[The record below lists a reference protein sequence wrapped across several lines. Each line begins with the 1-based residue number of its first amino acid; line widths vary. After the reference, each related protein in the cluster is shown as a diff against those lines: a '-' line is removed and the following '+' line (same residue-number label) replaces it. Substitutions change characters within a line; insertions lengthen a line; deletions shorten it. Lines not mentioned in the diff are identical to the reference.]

1 MVSSRPRLPTVPGL
15 QGTSIADLASR
26 APSGH
31 VSRLLYPNVGVEFPV
46 CRTARLLK
54 SETWGRRRA
63 PGAGAICLLMLLPG
77 LLLAGEDKG
86 SRSGD
91 ERPRELSARLQTVAA
106 WSAERSP
113 AATYWVDRSDL
124 TKAEQRGLPTHC
136 SGRYLLPPLPHPED
150 VDDDAMPIEGEADA
164 VDYEAE
170 GDITLEGDVI
180 LTQGNRTIR
189 SDRAVLGQESREGLL
204 EGGVTIREPDLLMQ
218 GIRAEVDLDRET
230 AVVHDA
236 QFLLPAPELRGRAE
250 SVTRDEA
257 GNVVLKRQVF
267 TRCEPGNDSWQIT
280 ARHVNLPEKAVFG
293 TARHAV
299 IRMKGVPVLY
309 TPYIK
314 FPVTGERQSGFLF
327 PNFQYSGEDGLDLS
341 VPYYL
346 NLAPNQDATLVPRI
360 VTKRGYGLEGEY
372 RHLSRWEETTLSGAI
387 LPSDDLYNGTLER
400 DDWERLQTA
409 GADVPSTFDPA
420 DRWLVNVDH
429 RGRVGRF
436 ASSIDF
442 SETSDRDY
450 FRDLGSGLGESSR
463 IALNQWGQ
471 ITYRTGGLLM
481 RLWGQAF
488 QRLDEIERNEY
499 RRLPEL
505 EILYTGQGLGPLEY
519 GVWATGS
526 SFDRN
531 TEGMRGINALTGERL
546 HLEPRLTL
554 PLRWPFGFFK
564 ASATYRYTEYHL
576 KSDAGPLDDDSPNRG
591 MATGSVDG
599 GLIFERD
606 LDWFDTPLVQT
617 LEPRVYYL
625 YQEYE
630 GQEGLPLFDAKT
642 LTAGYLQLFREN
654 RFSGLDRIGDANRLS
669 AGVTTRFFGRDSGR
683 EYLRASIGQILHF
696 SDRRVVLRGRQ
707 QPDDRHDTSAIAG
720 EIAGR
725 IAGRWKLAG
734 SLVWDPNDN
743 QIDEASGTLQYQ
755 LDGRRV
761 INLGYRNRLLQDI
774 DQTDV
779 SFYWPVSARYALYG
793 RWNHDLVSGRMIE
806 GIAGIEYNDCCWRI
820 RLLWRR
826 FLDQPAARSFENVDA
841 DEGVFLQIALKGLA
855 GFGGRMDSVLQR
867 GIRGYRGP

>member
-1 MVSSRPRLPTVPGL
+1 MW
-15 QGTSIADLASR
+15 
-26 APSGH
+26 
-31 VSRLLYPNVGVEFPV
+31 
-46 CRTARLLK
+46 RTAWLLK
-54 SETWGRRRA
+54 SKIRRRRSA
-63 PGAGAICLLMLLPG
+63 PGTAALCLLMLHPG
-77 LLLAGEDKG
+77 VALAGEDEDAQPA
-86 SRSGD
+86 D
-91 ERPRELSARLQTVAA
+91 ERPRELSARLQTVAQ
-106 WSAERSP
+106 WSARHSP
-113 AATYWVDRSDL
+113 AATYWVDRGDL
-124 TKAEQRGLPTHC
+124 TEAEQRGLPAHC
-136 SGRYLLPPLPHPED
+136 SGRYLLPRLPHRED
-150 VDDDAMPIEGEADA
+150 IDDDAMPIEGEAD
-164 VDYEAE
+164 VVEYEAD
-170 GDITLEGDVI
+170 GDITLEGDVV

-189 SDRAVLGQESREGLL
+189 AGRAVIGQGSREGLL
-204 EGGVTIREPDLLMQ
+204 EGGVVIREPDLVMQ
-218 GIRAEVDLDRET
+218 GVRADVDLDRET

-236 QFLLPAPELRGRAE
+236 QFLLPAPEFRGRAE

-267 TRCEPGNDSWQIT
+267 TRCEPGNDSWRIT
-280 ARHVNLPEKAVFG
+280 ARHVNLPDKAVFG

-299 IRMKGVPVLY
+299 VRMKGVPVLY

-314 FPVTGERQSGFLF
+314 FPVTGDRQSGFLF
-327 PNFQYSGEDGLDLS
+327 PNIQYSGEGGLDLS

-360 VTKRGYGLEGEY
+360 VSKRGYGLEGEY

-387 LPSDDLYNGTLER
+387 LPNDDLYNGTLER
-400 DDWERLQTA
+400 DDWERLQQPGT
-409 GADVPSTFDPA
+409 DEPSTFDPA
-420 DRWLVNVDH
+420 DRWLVSVDH
-429 RGRVGRF
+429 RGRLGRF
-436 ASSIDF
+436 ASSIDY

-471 ITYRTGGLLM
+471 ITYRTGGLFM

-519 GVWATGS
+519 GFWATGS

-554 PLRWPFGFFK
+554 PMRWPFGFFK
-564 ASATYRYTEYHL
+564 ASAAYRYTEYQL
-576 KSDAGPLDDDSPNRG
+576 KSDAGPLDDDSPSRG

-599 GLIFERD
+599 GLVFERD
-606 LDWFDTPLVQT
+606 LDWFGAPLVQT
-617 LEPRVYYL
+617 LEPRLFYL

-630 GQEGLPLFDAKT
+630 GQEDLPLFDAKA

-654 RFSGLDRIGDANRLS
+654 RFSGLDRIGDAHRLS
-669 AGVTTRFFGRDSGR
+669 AGVTTRFFDRDSGR

-696 SDRRVVLRGRQ
+696 SDRRVTLRGRQ
-707 QPDDRHDTSAIAG
+707 QPDDRQDTSAIAG

-734 SLVWDPNDN
+734 TLIWDPNDN
-743 QIDEASGTLQYQ
+743 QIDEASGMLQYQ
-755 LDGRRV
+755 VDGRRV

-774 DQTDV
+774 DQTDI
-779 SFYWPVSARYALYG
+779 SFYWPVAARYALYG

-826 FLDQPAARSFENVDA
+826 FLDQPAARSFEDVDA

-855 GFGGRMDSVLQR
+855 GFGTRMDMVLER

>member
-1 MVSSRPRLPTVPGL
+1 M
-15 QGTSIADLASR
+15 
-26 APSGH
+26 
-31 VSRLLYPNVGVEFPV
+31 
-46 CRTARLLK
+46 CRTARLFK
-54 SETWGRRRA
+54 SKLWGRRCA
-63 PGAGAICLLMLLPG
+63 PGAGAFCLLMLLPVVSP
-77 LLLAGEDKG
+77 AGE
-86 SRSGD
+86 GD
-91 ERPRELSARLQTVAA
+91 APRPADDRPRELSARLQTVAQ

-113 AATYWVDRSDL
+113 AATYWVGRGDL
-124 TKAEQRGLPTHC
+124 TEAEQRGLPAHC
-136 SGRYLLPPLPHPED
+136 SGRYLLPPLPHAQD
-150 VDDDAMPIEGEADA
+150 IDDDAMPVEGEAD
-164 VDYEAE
+164 VVEYQAE
-170 GDITLEGDVI
+170 GDIMLEGDVV

-189 SDRAVLGQESREGLL
+189 AGRAVIGQRSREGLL
-204 EGGVTIREPDLLMQ
+204 ESGVVIREPDLVMQ

-236 QFLLPAPELRGRAE
+236 EFLLPAPEFRGTAA

-267 TRCEPGNDSWQIT
+267 TRCEPGNDSWRIT
-280 ARHVNLPEKAVFG
+280 ARHVNLPENAVFG

-299 IRMKGVPVLY
+299 VRMKGVPVLY

-314 FPVTGERQSGFLF
+314 FPVTGDRQSGFLF
-327 PNFQYSGEDGLDLS
+327 PNIQYSGEDGLDTS
-341 VPYYL
+341 FPYYL
-346 NLAPNQDATLVPRI
+346 NLAPNQDATLVPR
-360 VTKRGYGLEGEY
+360 VVSKRGYGLEGEY

-387 LPSDDLYNGTLER
+387 LPDDDLYNGTLER
-400 DDWERLQTA
+400 DDWQHLQRQ

-420 DRWLVNVDH
+420 DRWLVSVDH
-429 RGRVGRF
+429 RGRIGRF
-436 ASSIDF
+436 ASGIDY
-442 SETSDRDY
+442 SEASDRDY

-471 ITYRTGGLLM
+471 ITYRTGGLFM

-505 EILYTGQGLGPLEY
+505 EILYTGQGFGPLEY
-519 GVWATGS
+519 GLWATGS

-554 PLRWPFGFFK
+554 PMRWPFGFFK
-564 ASATYRYTEYHL
+564 ASAAYRYTEYQL
-576 KSDAGPLDDDSPNRG
+576 KSAAGPLDDDSPSRG
-591 MATGSVDG
+591 TATGSVDG
-599 GLIFERD
+599 GLVFERD
-606 LDWFDTPLVQT
+606 LGWFGAALVQT
-617 LEPRVYYL
+617 LEPRLFYL

-630 GQEGLPLFDAKT
+630 GQEDLPLFDAKA

-654 RFSGLDRIGDANRLS
+654 RFSGLDRIGDAHRLS

-696 SDRRVVLRGRQ
+696 SDRRVTLRGRQ

-734 SLVWDPNDN
+734 TLIWDPNDN
-743 QIDEASGTLQYQ
+743 QIDEASGMLQYQ
-755 LDGRRV
+755 VDGRRV

-779 SFYWPVSARYALYG
+779 SFYWPVSPRYALYG

-826 FLDQPAARSFENVDA
+826 FLDQPAARSFEDVDA

-855 GFGGRMDSVLQR
+855 GFGARMDMVLER

>member
-1 MVSSRPRLPTVPGL
+1 
-15 QGTSIADLASR
+15 
-26 APSGH
+26 
-31 VSRLLYPNVGVEFPV
+31 
-46 CRTARLLK
+46 
-54 SETWGRRRA
+54 
-63 PGAGAICLLMLLPG
+63 MLLPG
-77 LLLAGEDKG
+77 VCPAGEDEI
-86 SRSGD
+86 SQPED
-91 ERPRELSARLQTVAA
+91 DRPRELSVRPQ
-106 WSAERSP
+106 SIAEWNAGRSP
-113 AATYWVDRSDL
+113 AATYWADRGDL
-124 TKAEQRGLPTHC
+124 TGAEQRGLPAHC
-136 SGRYLLPPLPHPED
+136 RGRYLLPALPHPED
-150 VDDDAMPIEGEADA
+150 IDDDAMPIEGEADV

-170 GDITLEGDVI
+170 GDIALQGDVV
-180 LTQGNRTIR
+180 LTQGNRAIR
-189 SDRAVLGQESREGLL
+189 AGRAVLGQDSREGVL
-204 EGGVTIREPDLLMQ
+204 EGGVVIREPDLLMQ
-218 GIRAEVDLDRET
+218 GVRAEVDLERET

-236 QFLLPAPELRGRAE
+236 QFLLPGPELRGRAE

-257 GNVVLKRQVF
+257 GNVVLRRQVF
-267 TRCEPGNDSWQIT
+267 TRCEPGNDSWRIT

-299 IRMKGVPVLY
+299 VRMKGVPVLY

-314 FPVTGERQSGFLF
+314 FPVTGDRQSGFLF
-327 PNFQYSGEDGLDLS
+327 PNIQYSGEDGLDLS

-346 NLAPNQDATLVPRI
+346 NLAPNQDATLVPR
-360 VTKRGYGLEGEY
+360 VVSKRGYGLEGEY

-387 LPSDDLYNGTLER
+387 LPGDDLYDGTLER
-400 DDWERLQTA
+400 DDWERLQA
-409 GADVPSTFDPA
+409 SGPDVPETFDPA
-420 DRWLVNVDH
+420 DRWLVSLDH
-429 RGRVGRF
+429 RGGIGRF
-436 ASSIDF
+436 GSSIDF
-442 SETSDRDY
+442 SEASDRDY

-471 ITYRTGGLLM
+471 ITYRRGGLFM

-519 GVWATGS
+519 GFWATGS

-531 TEGMRGINALTGERL
+531 TEGMRGISALTGERM

-554 PLRWPFGFFK
+554 PLRWPFGFLK
-564 ASATYRYTEYHL
+564 ASAAYRHTEYHL
-576 KSDAGPLDDDSPNRG
+576 KSDAGPLDDDSPSRG
-591 MATGSVDG
+591 TATGSVDG

-606 LDWFDTPLVQT
+606 LDWFDAPLVQT
-617 LEPRVYYL
+617 LEPRLYYL

-630 GQEGLPLFDAKT
+630 GQEGLPLFDAKA

-669 AGVTTRFFGRDSGR
+669 VGLTTRFFGRDNGR
-683 EYLRASIGQILHF
+683 EYLRASIGQIVHF
-696 SDRRVVLRGRQ
+696 ADRRVTLRGRQ
-707 QPDDRHDTSAIAG
+707 QPDDRHDTSAIAA
-720 EIAGR
+720 EVAGR
-725 IAGRWKLAG
+725 LAGRWKLAG

-743 QIDEASGTLQYQ
+743 QIDEASGMLQYQ
-755 LDGRRV
+755 VDGRRV

-774 DQTDV
+774 DQADV
-779 SFYWPVSARYALYG
+779 SFYWPVTARYALYG

-855 GFGGRMDSVLQR
+855 GFGSRMDMVLER
-867 GIRGYRGP
+867 GIRGYRGF